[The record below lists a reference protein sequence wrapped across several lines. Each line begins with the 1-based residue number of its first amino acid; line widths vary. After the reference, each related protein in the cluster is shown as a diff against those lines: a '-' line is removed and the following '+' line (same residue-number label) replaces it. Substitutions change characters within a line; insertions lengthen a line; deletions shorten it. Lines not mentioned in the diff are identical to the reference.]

1 MGLVST
7 NTRAEWR
14 PASLYHNL
22 LTDSTTL
29 HHPPPPST
37 TSLGDTKYHQAVD
50 CVVNR
55 ASYIDVRLKVFIIL
69 PSRLT
74 QGGS

>member
-29 HHPPPPST
+29 HHPPPPPWVT
-37 TSLGDTKYHQAVD
+37 LNITKPKGCSLCGEH
-50 CVVNR
+50 
-55 ASYIDVRLKVFIIL
+55 
-69 PSRLT
+69 
-74 QGGS
+74 